1 MNIDIISIFPQMFEA
16 LNYGMVRRA
25 IDCKAL
31 NVSVCDPRDYTSDV
45 HRTVDGRPYGGG
57 PGMVMMAEPLRD
69 ALEAIKV
76 KQKAANNIGPVVFLT
91 PQGKRLEQ
99 ADVKLL
105 AQLPALT
112 LLSGRYE
119 GVDERLISQ
128 RVDMEISIGDYILAG
143 GEFPAMVLVDAIAR
157 LLPGVLGNAQSA
169 VTESF
174 EQGLDYPQF
183 TKPKVFDGIEVPEV
197 LLSGNH
203 QHIANWRAEQA
214 AERTKQRRPD
224 LLGTSD

>member
-1 MNIDIISIFPQMFEA
+1 MNIDIISLFPQMFEA
-16 LNYGMVRRA
+16 LNYGMIGRA
-25 IDCKAL
+25 TDLKAL
-31 NVSVCDPRDYTSDV
+31 SVAVCNPRDFTTDV
-45 HRTVDGRPYGGG
+45 HRMVDDRPYGGG

-69 ALEAIKV
+69 ALDAIKV
-76 KQKAANNIGPVVFLT
+76 KQEMAKGAAPVVYLT

-99 ADVKLL
+99 ADVKQL
-105 AQLPALT
+105 AQLPSLT

-128 RVDMEISIGDYILAG
+128 RVDIEISIGDYVLAG
-143 GEFPAMVLVDAIAR
+143 GEFPAMVLIDAISR

-174 EQGLDYPQF
+174 EDGLDYPQY
-183 TKPKVFDGIEVPEV
+183 TQPKVFDGLEVPPV

-203 QHIANWRAEQA
+203 QNIASWRAEQA

-224 LLGTSD
+224 LIDQAK